1 MAWRAITETDL
12 VTRISGPELEGF
24 REAAL
29 ADDQADPVADVL
41 AQIATDIRGYVAA
54 CKQNTVGPEGTIPE
68 SLLGTALDLIV
79 IEIQTRA
86 AGILIDPE
94 DVRKR
99 KMERAERRLRDV
111 AACKFAIEQPEEQTE
126 ETFGGQGPA
135 SSAPTRLFDHDDQDG
150 I

>member
-1 MAWRAITETDL
+1 MAWRAITEADVL
-12 VTRISGPELEGF
+12 TRISGPELEGF

-29 ADDQADPVADVL
+29 ADDQTDPVDDILGQV
-41 AQIATDIRGYVAA
+41 TNDIRGYVAA
-54 CKQNTVGPEGTIPE
+54 CRQNTVGEAGTIPE

-94 DVRKR
+94 NVRKS

-111 AACKFAIEQPEEQTE
+111 AACKFAIEQPEDATD
-126 ETFGGQGPA
+126 ETFGASSPT
-135 SSAPTRLFDHDDQDG
+135 SSAPTRYFDHDNQDG